1 MATVGLGGSI
11 PQMNRSG
18 ITPGSRALFHS
29 VRDIALIIDK
39 TVKAGY
45 GYLKAGTVM
54 AISAYDSDLV
64 PYPEAA
70 FATNLANAKAF
81 LVADSGAASNTIE
94 VLNDEAYKFG
104 VGASLIV
111 VDDTTAAEDL
121 GAITDITRGANGIAV
136 ITVTT
141 NTGATSFTVVRTA
154 SVVLK
159 SDTSAGFTKA
169 AYVLDQDINTGYGA
183 DALGANTSVVIS
195 NAVLYSAPMVNL
207 DAAAITDLGVV
218 SDGRFAILK

>member
-1 MATVGLGGSI
+1 MAVGLSGSI
-11 PQMNRSG
+11 PQINRSG
-18 ITPGSRALFHS
+18 ITPGTKALFHS

-39 TVKAGY
+39 TCKAGY

-54 AISAYDSDLV
+54 AINSADLDLV

-70 FATNLANAKAF
+70 FATNLVNAKVW
-81 LVADSGAASNTIE
+81 LVADTGITATTLQI
-94 VLNDEAYKFG
+94 LNEETYKMALG
-104 VGASLIV
+104 DSLVI

-121 GAITDITRGANGIAV
+121 GAITDIALGDNGIA
-136 ITVTT
+136 IVTFT
-141 NTGATSFTVVRTA
+141 TAIGGVAFTVANTA
-154 SVVLK
+154 SIVCK

-169 AYVLDQDINTGYGA
+169 IYILDQDINTGTGA

-195 NAVLYSAPMVNL
+195 NAVLYSAPMLNL

-218 SDGRFAILK
+218 TDGRFAIVK